1 MIARNHTVPIRRR
14 GSSRRR
20 TFAAGV
26 MALAAIVSSAAWAD
40 SITLTWTA
48 PGDDGNVGRAT
59 SYELRY
65 STSPVAGTDTL
76 GWWQQATT
84 LGVLPPPLTAGSR
97 EQFTVAGLVTGTRYY
112 FVLRTSDEVP
122 NVSAFSN
129 VRARDAGA
137 PGESLATPSDF
148 TAQAVEGGVDLAW
161 SEPASGAGAGYRI
174 YRRSGT
180 SPDTLLASLGVAT
193 TRYQDGSALGGT
205 AYEYRLVTWQD
216 TREGPPA
223 VASISVPTDRLA
235 TASTAVRGYP
245 NPARDHVSIRFHV
258 APSTGST
265 GRVRVVIY
273 DLTGRRISQLFDGEM
288 PEGEQSLAWACRS
301 DKGSAVAPGIYN
313 VILDGPSG
321 RSVTQLAIVP

>member
-1 MIARNHTVPIRRR
+1 
-14 GSSRRR
+14 
-20 TFAAGV
+20 

-48 PGDDGNVGRAT
+48 PGDDGNVGRAA

-65 STSPVAGTDTL
+65 STSPVGGADTL

-97 EQFTVAGLVTGTRYY
+97 EQFTVSGLITGTRYY
-112 FVLRTSDEVP
+112 FVLRSSDEVP

-129 VRARDAGA
+129 VRVRDAGA

-161 SEPASGAGAGYRI
+161 SEPGSGAGAGYHV

-180 SPDTLLASLGVAT
+180 GPDTLLASLGVAT
-193 TRYQDGSALGGT
+193 TQYRDAAALGGV
-205 AYEYRLVTWQD
+205 AYEYRLATYQD
-216 TREGPPA
+216 TREGAPA
-223 VASISVPTDRLA
+223 VASIAVPTDRLA
-235 TASTAVRGYP
+235 TTSTAVRGYP

-258 APSTGST
+258 APTTGST

-273 DLTGRRISQLFDGEM
+273 DLTGRRINQLFDGEL
-288 PEGEQSLAWACRS
+288 PAGEQSLAWACRS
-301 DKGSAVAPGIYN
+301 DKGSAVGPGIYN